1 MHKTKKALS
10 KSPSTSLS
18 YDLNSVFD
26 NQKASKNT
34 FQATPFK
41 VEENSRT
48 FQGLAQK
55 FKDLSRKKWNPRT
68 FQDCVNPAVPQMS
81 FCYET
86 NRGVTKCWLFPQANL
101 TPFEL
106 QNWNEQGRTGLSKVA
121 GCLRQSP
128 PTWLVSAGYS
138 TWHLNKISLDRLLTL
153 TTQFYFFLLLQA
165 TPGTSP
171 VLQAQG
177 WGIV

>member
-1 MHKTKKALS
+1 MHKTKQALS

-121 GCLRQSP
+121 GCQQKSP

-138 TWHLNKISLDRLLTL
+138 AQH
-153 TTQFYFFLLLQA
+153 FF
-165 TPGTSP
+165 TDS
-171 VLQAQG
+171 VF
-177 WGIV
+177 

>member
-1 MHKTKKALS
+1 MAKHGC
-10 KSPSTSLS
+10 P
-18 YDLNSVFD
+18 Y
-26 NQKASKNT
+26 
-34 FQATPFK
+34 
-41 VEENSRT
+41 
-48 FQGLAQK
+48 
-55 FKDLSRKKWNPRT
+55 
-68 FQDCVNPAVPQMS
+68 PQIV
-81 FCYET
+81 YWL
-86 NRGVTKCWLFPQANL
+86 GVSSIW
-101 TPFEL
+101 
-106 QNWNEQGRTGLSKVA
+106 RTGLSKVA

-177 WGIV
+177 WGIVWNSPVPGLGVGPNKEISSPCFAKHVLFLARFTRWLQTSRLPIFKANAGICRRVLGEE